1 MLIWLRFSY
10 FLLKFRLKD
19 AKRTIFSSKFILL
32 ILYTWGKLFFILKIN
47 SVLAILLQLCISK
60 NIMVVKISKRILLT
74 IIIMIYHIIKICT
87 MKTIFIKIFVLAVN
101 IFKMIKRSPTSL
113 FYWVYLICI
122 FFFCFFSTITTLI
135 THYNIL
141 KVVIKYK
148 DCV

>member
-74 IIIMIYHIIKICT
+74 IIIMIYYIIKICT

-101 IFKMIKRSPTSL
+101 IFKMIKRLSTSL
-113 FYWVYLICI
+113 FCCRYIICVY
-122 FFFCFFSTITTLI
+122 FFYFFSTITTLI

-148 DCV
+148 NCI